1 MSGTLVYDNA
11 FSLSLSLIDGLPEEK
26 FTTDMNR
33 QGKKTGYMKFTPVN
47 VTYSA

>member
-11 FSLSLSLIDGLPEEK
+11 FSLSLIDGLPEEK

-33 QGKKTGYMKFTPVN
+33 QGKKNRVHEIHPQ
-47 VTYSA
+47 